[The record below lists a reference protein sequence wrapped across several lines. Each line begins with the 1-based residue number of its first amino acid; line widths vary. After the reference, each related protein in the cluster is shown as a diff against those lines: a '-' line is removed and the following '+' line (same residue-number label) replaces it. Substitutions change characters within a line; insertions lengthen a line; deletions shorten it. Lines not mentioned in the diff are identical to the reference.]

1 MQYTALTAAVAV
13 LVCGN
18 MAANA
23 QQGSDAYSTMS
34 PEGLRTGVIVSE
46 ADCARDPIA
55 VWVTAPHADG
65 TVEGACIRY
74 YAAGLAASNPVAIVF
89 LHGNR
94 LDRSFDKAGRLIR
107 VAASATAYGNPS
119 TAGLAASAAQQA
131 KALGHPF
138 IILARP
144 GYYGSSGVANEQYR
158 RREVLLVNAALDA
171 IKQRHGIARF
181 GVSSQSGGGPSLA
194 GILSLRSDVD
204 CAAFSS
210 SLTAFDEREQALKE
224 AMRGPPLHQVTPDAY
239 DPIRETASLRPR
251 PELRIFVVGDPND
264 KLIPL
269 AAQQAYFEALKHQ
282 GIRTAMTTSTAVGDS
297 HHSLGATGQH
307 AVGWCIDGLSDDE
320 ILARMGKGEAA
331 YKLEGGFY

>member
-1 MQYTALTAAVAV
+1 MRGMALKGAIALMALSAAT
-13 LVCGN
+13 
-18 MAANA
+18 ANA
-23 QQGSDAYSTMS
+23 QQAAEPYSTMS
-34 PEGLRTGVIVSE
+34 PEGLRTGVIISE
-46 ADCARDPIA
+46 ADCARDPMA
-55 VWVTAPHADG
+55 VWASAPHADG

-74 YAAGLAASNPVAIVF
+74 YAAGLAASNPAAVVF

-94 LDRSFDKAGRLIR
+94 LERSFDKEGRLIR
-107 VAASATAYGNPS
+107 IAASATAYGKPS
-119 TAGLAASAAQQA
+119 VPALMAAAALQA

-144 GYYGSSGVANEQYR
+144 GYYGSSGIANDQYR

-171 IKQRHGIARF
+171 IKQRHAIARF

-194 GILSLRSDVD
+194 GVLALRSDVE

-224 AMRGPPLHQVTPDAY
+224 AMRGPPLRQVTPDAY
-239 DPIRETASLRPR
+239 DPIREVASIKPR
-251 PELRIFVVGDPND
+251 PDLRVFVVGDAND

-269 AAQQAYFEALKHQ
+269 AAQQAYADALKRQ
-282 GIRTAMTTSTAVGDS
+282 GVRTAMTASTAVGDS
-297 HHSLGATGQH
+297 RHALGATGQR
-307 AVGWCIDGLSDDE
+307 AVGWCIDKLSDDE
-320 ILARMGKGEAA
+320 ILARMAKGEAA

>member
-1 MQYTALTAAVAV
+1 MSDMDWQRKGEQMQYTALTAAVAV
-13 LVCGN
+13 LACGN
-18 MAANA
+18 TAANA
-23 QQGSDAYSTMS
+23 QQGWDAYSTMS

-46 ADCARDPIA
+46 ADCARDPIG

-94 LDRSFDKAGRLIR
+94 LDRSFDKEGRLIR
-107 VAASATAYGNPS
+107 VAASASAYGNPS
-119 TAGLAASAAQQA
+119 AAGLAASAAQQA

-144 GYYGSSGVANEQYR
+144 GYYGSSGIANEQYR

-171 IKQRHGIARF
+171 VKQRHGIARF

-210 SLTAFDEREQALKE
+210 SLTAFDERERALKD
-224 AMRGPPLHQVTPDAY
+224 ATRGPPLHQVTPDAY
-239 DPIRETASLRPR
+239 DPIRETASIQPR
-251 PELRIFVVGDPND
+251 PELRIFVVSDPND
-264 KLIPL
+264 KLIPVCAKNL
-269 AAQQAYFEALKHQ
+269 NPNVMVVKSA
-282 GIRTAMTTSTAVGDS
+282 
-297 HHSLGATGQH
+297 
-307 AVGWCIDGLSDDE
+307 
-320 ILARMGKGEAA
+320 
-331 YKLEGGFY
+331 

>member
-1 MQYTALTAAVAV
+1 MRFTALTAAIA
-13 LVCGN
+13 LLAFGGTPS
-18 MAANA
+18 NA
-23 QQGSDAYSTMS
+23 QQSPEAYSTMS

-46 ADCARDPIA
+46 ADCARDPMA

-65 TVEGACIRY
+65 MVEGACIRY

-94 LDRSFDKAGRLIR
+94 IDRSFDKEGRLIR
-107 VAASATAYGNPS
+107 VSASPTAYGKPS
-119 TAGLAASAAQQA
+119 VAALMASAALQA

-144 GYYGSSGVANEQYR
+144 GYYGSSGIANEQYR

-181 GVSSQSGGGPSLA
+181 GVSSQSGGGPSLG
-194 GILSLRSDVD
+194 GILALRKDVD

-210 SLTAFDEREQALKE
+210 SLTAFNEREQALKDE
-224 AMRGPPLHQVTPDAY
+224 MRGPRLHEVTPDAY
-239 DPIRETASLRPR
+239 DPIRETAAIQPR
-251 PELRIFVVGDPND
+251 PALRVFVVGDAND

-269 AAQQAYFEALKHQ
+269 PAQQAYAEALKRRGVH
-282 GIRTAMTTSTAVGDS
+282 TAMTASTAVGDS
-297 HHSLGATGQH
+297 HHALGATGQH
-307 AVGWCIDGLSDDE
+307 AVGWCIDGLADDE
-320 ILARMGKGEAA
+320 ILARMAKGEAT

>member
-1 MQYTALTAAVAV
+1 MACGGTATR
-13 LVCGN
+13 
-18 MAANA
+18 A

-34 PEGLRTGVIVSE
+34 PEGLRTGVIVGE
-46 ADCARDPIA
+46 AECARDSIS

-94 LDRSFDKAGRLIR
+94 LDRSFDKEGRLIR
-107 VAASATAYGNPS
+107 VAASATAYGKPS
-119 TAGLAASAAQQA
+119 AAGLAASAAQQA

-144 GYYGSSGVANEQYR
+144 GYYGSSGIANEQYR
-158 RREVLLVNAALDA
+158 RREVLLVNATLDA

-194 GILSLRSDVD
+194 GILSLRNDVD

-210 SLTAFDEREQALKE
+210 SLTAFEEREQALKE
-224 AMRGPPLHQVTPDAY
+224 APRAPPLHQVTPDAY
-239 DPIRETASLRPR
+239 DPIRETASIKPR
-251 PELRIFVVGDPND
+251 PELRVFVVGDAND

-269 AAQQAYFEALKHQ
+269 TAQQAYFEALKRQ
-282 GIRTAMTTSTAVGDS
+282 GVRTAMMASTAVGDA

-307 AVGWCIDGLSDDE
+307 AVGWCIDGLADDE
-320 ILARMGKGEAA
+320 ILARVAKGEAA